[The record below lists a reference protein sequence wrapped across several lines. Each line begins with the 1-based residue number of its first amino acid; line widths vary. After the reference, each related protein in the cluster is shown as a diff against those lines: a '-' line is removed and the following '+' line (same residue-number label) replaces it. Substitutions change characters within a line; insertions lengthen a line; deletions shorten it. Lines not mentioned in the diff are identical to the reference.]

1 MLCYFVLY
9 EVGSQANW
17 GCMYRGLAGEGSLSL
32 KNTCV
37 VWFLGWFVFFRCC
50 FLLIMEEDDMG
61 KYAYEFVNAYE
72 TVKEFSATLQANAV
86 EFYSSKARAT
96 QLVEERRQKHE
107 KLKQAFDSVLP
118 YYRKKK
124 YYPDKRQPWR
134 STEVLPHPEQ
144 NGEPKPLVRAGTP
157 KRKRGEL
164 EEVVA
169 DEKITSPQT
178 TTTQVPYIAYILAGK
193 IPPN

>member
-1 MLCYFVLY
+1 
-9 EVGSQANW
+9 
-17 GCMYRGLAGEGSLSL
+17 
-32 KNTCV
+32 
-37 VWFLGWFVFFRCC
+37 
-50 FLLIMEEDDMG
+50 MG

-72 TVKEFSATLQANAV
+72 TVKEFSDTLQANAV